1 MPELIVPEGLVCGI
15 DEAGRGP
22 LAGPVVAAAVILD
35 PARPIAGLNDSK
47 KLSEKKRNALAVLIP
62 ENALAWCVAEA
73 TVEEI
78 DRLNILH
85 ATMLAMQ
92 RAVAGLVPRA
102 ERALVDGNRCPRL
115 DIPAE
120 AVVKGDGKIASIAAA
135 SILAKTVRDAGML
148 ALHAAYPQY
157 GFDRHM
163 GYPTAAHF
171 AALEAHGAS
180 PVHRT
185 SFGPV
190 ARQLSL
196 L

>member
-1 MPELIVPEGLVCGI
+1 MLELIVPAGLVCGI

-35 PARPIAGLNDSK
+35 PARPIPGLNDSK
-47 KLSEKKRNALAVLIP
+47 KLSEKKRLVLAEMIR
-62 ENALAWCVAEA
+62 ERAIAWAVAEA
-73 TVEEI
+73 SVEEI
-78 DRLNILH
+78 DRINILQ
-85 ATMLAMQ
+85 ASLLAMQ
-92 RAVAGLVPRA
+92 RAVAGLAVRPTS
-102 ERALVDGNRCPRL
+102 ALVDGNRCPQL

-120 AVVKGDGKIASIAAA
+120 AIIQGDGKIASIAAA
-135 SILAKTVRDAGML
+135 SILAKTVRDAGMRV
-148 ALHAAYPQY
+148 LHAQYPQY

-171 AALEAHGAS
+171 KALEAHGAS
-180 PVHRT
+180 PVHRR

-190 ARQLSL
+190 AKQLSL